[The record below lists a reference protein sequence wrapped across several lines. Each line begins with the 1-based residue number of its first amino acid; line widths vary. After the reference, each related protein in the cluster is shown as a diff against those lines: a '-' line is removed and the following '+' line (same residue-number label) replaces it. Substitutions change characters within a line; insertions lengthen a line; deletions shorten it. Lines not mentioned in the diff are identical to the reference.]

1 MSSLRPAKI
10 VASFFQVLGGSLA
23 EPTEQYGPS
32 CSCEGCVEAW
42 RRNQSP
48 DQALPRNRIAP
59 GLTRVELG

>member
-10 VASFFQVLGGSLA
+10 VTSLFQVIGGSLA
-23 EPTEQYGPS
+23 DPADQSGPS

-48 DQALPRNRIAP
+48 ERTLPRDRLGP